1 MDNPVEP
8 GNAIGAPVVPCIL
21 GRIWQA
27 GVASMRDGKA
37 SGRVR
42 RKWFRK
48 LTGAA
53 VTTAGLL
60 IGVTAAAV
68 EVGDVAPDFAL
79 PGSDGQTYR
88 LSDLRGQHVV
98 IAFFPKA
105 FTGG

>member
-1 MDNPVEP
+1 
-8 GNAIGAPVVPCIL
+8 
-21 GRIWQA
+21 
-27 GVASMRDGKA
+27 
-37 SGRVR
+37 
-42 RKWFRK
+42 
-48 LTGAA
+48 

-60 IGVTAAAV
+60 IGGSAAAV

-88 LSDLRGQHVV
+88 LSELRGQHVV